1 MKKIIQFTKILGKT
15 DYKSYKEY
23 LSSKTDDEIIDIKTN
38 LEVKYSKWNKVLST
52 FIVALFVS
60 ILSAIGVMCYRFIK
74 NAFQIYSFDQAMILT
89 KGLILTASVI
99 SIFIATIMLFLY
111 GSLANT
117 KRKIKFI
124 ESYLK
129 EKSERKGKILQ

>member
-1 MKKIIQFTKILGKT
+1 M
-15 DYKSYKEY
+15 
-23 LSSKTDDEIIDIKTN
+23 
-38 LEVKYSKWNKVLST
+38 
-52 FIVALFVS
+52 LFVS